1 LMWEQKIPLI
11 NIVNEVNASL
21 EKFGVLEFPESHNL
35 VLKLREFRR
44 QIRFVLRESS

>member
-1 LMWEQKIPLI
+1 MIDIAIFKIGFKHLGFC
-11 NIVNEVNASL
+11 L
-21 EKFGVLEFPESHNL
+21 EKFGVLEFPENHNL